1 MSAFIAHGPCQLM
14 QAHEDTDLRFRAL
27 VRG

>member
-1 MSAFIAHGPCQLM
+1 MSNVIAHGPCRLM
-14 QAHEDTDLRFRAL
+14 QANEDTDLRFLAL

>member
-1 MSAFIAHGPCQLM
+1 MSAFIAHGPCRLM
-14 QAHEDTDLRFRAL
+14 QAHEGSDLRFLVL